1 MITTRDQQNIVFI
14 FPKKLKTKLCLSPIM
29 SDVAVVCQTGSI
41 ALDVVYVTP
50 DEDSDD
56 QNVDYEDENGF
67 R

>member
-1 MITTRDQQNIVFI
+1 
-14 FPKKLKTKLCLSPIM
+14 M

>member
-1 MITTRDQQNIVFI
+1 MISVVT
-14 FPKKLKTKLCLSPIM
+14 
-29 SDVAVVCQTGSI
+29 AVVIMCSQSGQI
-41 ALDVVYVTP
+41 DLDVVYVTP

>member
-1 MITTRDQQNIVFI
+1 MTCLRCVWLFVQSGNID
-14 FPKKLKTKLCLSPIM
+14 LE
-29 SDVAVVCQTGSI
+29 
-41 ALDVVYVTP
+41 VVYVTP

>member
-1 MITTRDQQNIVFI
+1 
-14 FPKKLKTKLCLSPIM
+14 M
-29 SDVAVVCQTGSI
+29 SHVVAVIMFSQTGSI

-67 R
+67 RYRLI